1 MQPTEDAVQQ
11 EAEALIQSQDGD
23 TTYAEACFITS
34 AVGFR
39 SGDLYEPF
47 KGSAEA
53 TIAAYVAAPL
63 IRTGPLG
70 ELDVEVDEELFE
82 QMKISE

>member
-11 EAEALIQSQDGD
+11 EAEALIQSKDGD
-23 TTYAEACFITS
+23 TSYAEACFITS

-47 KGSAEA
+47 KGNAEA
-53 TIAAYVAAPL
+53 TIAA
-63 IRTGPLG
+63 
-70 ELDVEVDEELFE
+70 
-82 QMKISE
+82 